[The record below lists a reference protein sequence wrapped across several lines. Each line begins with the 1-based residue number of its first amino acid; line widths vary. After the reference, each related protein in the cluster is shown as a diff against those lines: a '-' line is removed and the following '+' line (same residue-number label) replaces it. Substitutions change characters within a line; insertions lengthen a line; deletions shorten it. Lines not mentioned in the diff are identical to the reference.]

1 MVPAMVVAQGEDV
14 LVLPVLLSLGKYLSL
29 ETLVPQKSLVMNMP
43 LLEISS

>member
-1 MVPAMVVAQGEDV
+1 MVPAMVVAQGDV

-29 ETLVPQKSLVMNMP
+29 ETLVPLKSLVMNMP